1 MLIRTVVTSF
11 VAIVL
16 FVSLILTSSVVT
28 RTVQKIG
35 FLVGLATLLVLFL
48 PMPGEPQMTWVEVE
62 IGPGRFAHLSA
73 WWLALVPLLPFVVL
87 VETGLSGYRGFSS
100 PFRYVALVL
109 AVFGVAGLVASFL
122 IPKLIQR

>member
-35 FLVGLATLLVLFL
+35 FLVGLAALLVLFL
-48 PMPGEPQMTWVEVE
+48 PMPGESQMTWVEVE
-62 IGPGRFAHLSA
+62 IGPGRFAHLSP
-73 WWLALVPLLPFVVL
+73 WLLALVPLLPFVVL

-100 PFRYVALVL
+100 HFRYVALAL